1 MKLKDT
7 EKNITVSTNKNKLDL
22 EMIHTFLSEQ
32 SYWAKGIP
40 LNLFKKSIKNSICFG
55 VYVGKKQVGF
65 ARVIS
70 DKSTFAYIA
79 DVFVLEEY
87 RGHGYSS
94 VLMQAITNHKK
105 FQNFRRW
112 MLVTADAHFLYAKF
126 GFNVVTKP
134 EKFMEKHIPNAYV
147 S

>member
-1 MKLKDT
+1 
-7 EKNITVSTNKNKLDL
+7 
-22 EMIHTFLSEQ
+22 MIHAFLSDQ

-40 LNLFKKSIKNSICFG
+40 INLVKKSIRNSICFG
-55 VYVGKKQVGF
+55 VYVEKQQVGF

-70 DKSTFAYIA
+70 DKATFAYIA

-87 RGHGYSS
+87 RGQGYSS

-112 MLVTADAHFLYAKF
+112 MLVTTDAHFLYQKF
-126 GFNVVTKP
+126 GFTVVTKP
-134 EKFMEKHIPNAYV
+134 EKFMEKHRPNMYV
-147 S
+147 

>member
-1 MKLKDT
+1 MKLTDT
-7 EKNITVSTNKNKLDL
+7 EKKITVSTNKKKLDVD
-22 EMIHTFLSEQ
+22 MIHAFLSDQ

-40 LNLFKKSIKNSICFG
+40 INLVKKSIRNSICFG
-55 VYVGKKQVGF
+55 VYVEKQQVGF

-70 DKSTFAYIA
+70 DKATFAYIA

-87 RGHGYSS
+87 RGQGYSS

-112 MLVTADAHFLYAKF
+112 MLVTTDAHFLYQKF
-126 GFNVVTKP
+126 GFTVVTKP
-134 EKFMEKHIPNAYV
+134 EKFMEKHRPNMYV
-147 S
+147 